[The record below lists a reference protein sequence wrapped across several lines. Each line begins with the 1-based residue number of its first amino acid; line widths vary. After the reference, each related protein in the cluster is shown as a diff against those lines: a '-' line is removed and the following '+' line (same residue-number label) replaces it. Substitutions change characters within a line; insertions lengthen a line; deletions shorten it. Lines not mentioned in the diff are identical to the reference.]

1 MTKEKKSIKKVSA
14 PKGKSAVVKTAP
26 KTAAAKVSKPV
37 KSTSKAAAAPVKK
50 SAGKPAR
57 VKKVLTGNTIK
68 IKQVASGAGRIK
80 PQIQTLKGLGL
91 NKMHR
96 SVELQ
101 DTPSIRG
108 MINKVKHLVKV
119 FSK

>member
-1 MTKEKKSIKKVSA
+1 MMTKEKKNT
-14 PKGKSAVVKTAP
+14 KTAP
-26 KTAAAKVSKPV
+26 KSSSSKTKPAVKTSVAKASAPV
-37 KSTSKAAAAPVKK
+37 KVVAKAAAAPVKK
-50 SAGKPAR
+50 AAAKPAK

-68 IKQVASGAGRIK
+68 IKQIGSGAGRIK

-91 NKMHR
+91 NKMNR
-96 SVELQ
+96 TVELQ

-108 MINKVKHLVKV
+108 MINKVKHLIKV